1 MGHPKRQKSAVK
13 KMQQKQ
19 GAAKQG
25 LKKKQL
31 LSVKSR
37 NEDLLEKLDREA
49 HSHDTLQNVG
59 VYIWW
64 EIITFS

>member
-1 MGHPKRQKSAVK
+1 MGQPKRQKSAVK
-13 KMQQKQ
+13 KTQQKQ

-49 HSHDTLQNVG
+49 HSHDTLHNVG
-59 VYIWW
+59 VHIWW
-64 EIITFS
+64 EIINFS